1 MAVSLCPITQG
12 VCDTIMSAQVFL
24 TEFQEL
30 FTLDREET
38 TSEEN
43 NATASQVKTR

>member
-1 MAVSLCPITQG
+1 MAVSLCPMTQE
-12 VCDTIMSAQVFL
+12 VCCTVMSPLVVL

-30 FTLDREET
+30 FTLDCEET